1 MSANPARLLKHLLLA
16 TALLGLGACAS
27 TGPQPAP
34 PPAGAMPPAAGGGR
48 TILAPDLVAERTAF
62 VLRLPDGRVLSGQQL
77 QGAIV
82 HVALEGGRVTA
93 VKLASITPDPQDPD
107 ILRHEYQ
114 AQDDSGRWAP
124 VCQPNFYGETWGFPL
139 ALPEGHPG
147 REGAI
152 TLTCASGAVGKC
164 VRFGY
169 KPWARGPHGEDLA
182 PYHAACVRM
191 VRADYCGDGVAHTK
205 NGTSIDLYDHI
216 GVQKDEDRDNDQ
228 EFPLEAGWS
237 PQGAVCLAR
246 TRWSDIATREEVLKE
261 CPRLAQ
267 EQSCTEDRAAA
278 LGALTFNRSRLKPR
292 IGL

>member
-1 MSANPARLLKHLLLA
+1 MPANPACALRRLLLA
-16 TALLGLGACAS
+16 MTLLGLNACA
-27 TGPQPAP
+27 GQPRQA
-34 PPAGAMPPAAGGGR
+34 AQDPAAHAAPQ
-48 TILAPDLVAERTAF
+48 TILAPDLSAEQTAF
-62 VLRLPDGRVLSGQQL
+62 VLRLPDGRVLRGQQM

-82 HVALEGGRVTA
+82 HVALDGGKIAA

-114 AQDDSGRWAP
+114 SQDDAGRWVP
-124 VCQPNFYGETWGFPL
+124 VCSPNFYGETWGFPI

-147 REGAI
+147 REGPI

-169 KPWARGPHGEDLA
+169 KPWAKGPHGEDLA

-191 VRADYCGDGVAHTK
+191 VRADYCGDGVPHTK

-216 GVQKDEDRDNDQ
+216 GVQHDDDRDNDG
-228 EFPLEAGWS
+228 EFPLEAGWTA
-237 PQGAVCLAR
+237 QGATCLAH
-246 TRWSDIATREEVLKE
+246 TRWSDVATRDEVLKQ

-267 EQSCTEDRAAA
+267 AEPCTEDRAAA
-278 LGALTFNRSRLKPR
+278 QGALTFNRSRLKPR
-292 IGL
+292 IGDR

>member
-1 MSANPARLLKHLLLA
+1 MSANPVSAIKRLLLA
-16 TALLGLGACAS
+16 AALLGLGACAS
-27 TGPQPAP
+27 GPPQSQAPAMPAGPQ
-34 PPAGAMPPAAGGGR
+34 
-48 TILAPDLVAERTAF
+48 TILAPDLVAEHTAF
-62 VLRLPDGRVLSGQQL
+62 VLRLPDGRVLRGQQM

-82 HVALEGGRVTA
+82 HVALDGGKVAA

-114 AQDDSGRWAP
+114 QQDEAGQWVP
-124 VCQPNFYGETWGFPL
+124 VCQPNFYGETWGFPI

-216 GVQKDEDRDNDQ
+216 GVQRDEDRNNDQ

-237 PQGAVCLAR
+237 PQGAVCLAH
-246 TRWSDIATREEVLKE
+246 TRWSDVATRQDVLKE
-261 CPRLAQ
+261 CPQLAQ
-267 EQSCTEDRAAA
+267 AEACTEERATA